1 MHPTRGATIIFVRG
15 GKNLTFSLFVWLG
28 LGVNSKICINQNSYL
43 LRCLSNLLQA
53 CTTHKLKGP
62 NYQHKF
68 GMGCKNLSFWYRDC
82 ARNSWTTITYS
93 RWSFCNIFYNWE
105 CSHRPQEK
113 LLCGPHV
120 VQNCITWCLLFL
132 TVRSLGYWLYRK
144 SWKFIFQITYE
155 PRILRGDQC
164 LLMICDAAVSFRSLD
179 SHKT

>member
-1 MHPTRGATIIFVRG
+1 MSFKLI
-15 GKNLTFSLFVWLG
+15 SG
-28 LGVNSKICINQNSYL
+28 LHDSKF
-43 LRCLSNLLQA
+43 
-53 CTTHKLKGP
+53 KGP

-155 PRILRGDQC
+155 PRIL
-164 LLMICDAAVSFRSLD
+164 
-179 SHKT
+179 